1 MKPDKSIMKE
11 NKVLNEN
18 KKKIQNLNNQIA
30 KLNNRKK
37 KIRTQFI
44 NELLGID
51 DYREMSNEIDNSLK
65 SLNTSLSYIE
75 KTLNEEKEEFTF
87 DEIKDL
93 VSNIKLNWEYLT
105 NKEKQQFLE
114 RFVDNIQ
121 VTKMTDSQELIINSV
136 KFKR

>member
-1 MKPDKSIMKE
+1 M
-11 NKVLNEN
+11 
-18 KKKIQNLNNQIA
+18 NNQIA

-65 SLNTSLSYIE
+65 SLNTSLSNIE

-93 VSNIKLNWEYLT
+93 VSNIKLNWS
-105 NKEKQQFLE
+105 
-114 RFVDNIQ
+114 I
-121 VTKMTDSQELIINSV
+121 
-136 KFKR
+136 

>member
-1 MKPDKSIMKE
+1 M
-11 NKVLNEN
+11 
-18 KKKIQNLNNQIA
+18 NNQIA

>member
-1 MKPDKSIMKE
+1 M
-11 NKVLNEN
+11 
-18 KKKIQNLNNQIA
+18 NNQIE

-65 SLNTSLSYIE
+65 SLNTSLSNIE
-75 KTLNEEKEEFTF
+75 QTLNEEKEEFTF

>member
-65 SLNTSLSYIE
+65 SLNTSLSNIE

-87 DEIKDL
+87 DE
-93 VSNIKLNWEYLT
+93 NFCAFGT
-105 NKEKQQFLE
+105 N
-114 RFVDNIQ
+114 
-121 VTKMTDSQELIINSV
+121 
-136 KFKR
+136 

>member
-1 MKPDKSIMKE
+1 M
-11 NKVLNEN
+11 
-18 KKKIQNLNNQIA
+18 NNQIA

-65 SLNTSLSYIE
+65 SLNTSLSNIE
-75 KTLNEEKEEFTF
+75 QTLNEEKEEFTF

>member
-1 MKPDKSIMKE
+1 
-11 NKVLNEN
+11 
-18 KKKIQNLNNQIA
+18 
-30 KLNNRKK
+30 
-37 KIRTQFI
+37 
-44 NELLGID
+44 
-51 DYREMSNEIDNSLK
+51 MSNEIDNSLK
-65 SLNTSLSYIE
+65 SLNTSLSNIE

>member
-1 MKPDKSIMKE
+1 MKE

-65 SLNTSLSYIE
+65 SLNTSLSNIE